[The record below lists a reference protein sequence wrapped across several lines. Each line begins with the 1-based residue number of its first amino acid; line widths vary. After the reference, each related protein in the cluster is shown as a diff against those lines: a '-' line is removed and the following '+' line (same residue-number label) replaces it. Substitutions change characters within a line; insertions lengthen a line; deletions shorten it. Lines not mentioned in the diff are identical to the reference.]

1 MPIMGILISLKLN
14 IKVKLV
20 KKLQNPIFK
29 TAYLILLLGF
39 TNGKKQKE

>member
-1 MPIMGILISLKLN
+1 MPTMGIFISLKLDK
-14 IKVKLV
+14 KVKLV
-20 KKLQNPIFK
+20 IKLQNPIFK